1 MKLSSKIWSAV
12 GIVLIALA
20 LAIWF
25 IVVPSATKFP
35 SKTNTTQH
43 YSGVANLL
51 DAQALGRGDVGHALV
66 SNTPVTMDRT
76 VKAVKTSGNTI
87 VVTDNSTVHVATQTL
102 TDNHTYSINRTTM
115 LPADPPNGQQV
126 EHTDGYTVTLPI
138 GPKGSG
144 SSYRLN
150 DNATQQ
156 AFPLNY
162 RGAAKVHGRNVY
174 EYNSTGTGAVKSPS
188 LLKTLPPAL
197 PGTIA
202 AQLMPKLPPASQEA
216 IKQAGPIPSAIPL
229 SYVATTNYDL
239 QVDKQLGSPLAVA
252 IDRTVTAYADLG
264 GKQIELLPVLQ
275 LNVKT
280 TDKSVASAAKT
291 AKKSGLMLTAMS
303 TWLPTI
309 LTILGVLLLLWT
321 VWREVR
327 RRRSSVDGV
336 SRRQQPVNS

>member
-1 MKLSSKIWSAV
+1 M
-12 GIVLIALA
+12 LIALA

-25 IVVPSATKFP
+25 VVVPSATKFP

-51 DAQALGRGDVGHALV
+51 DAQALGRGDVAHAFI
-66 SNTPVTMDRT
+66 SNAPVTMDRT
-76 VKAVKTSGNTI
+76 VKAVKTSGNTV
-87 VVTDNSTVHVATQTL
+87 VVTDNSTVQVATQTL
-102 TDNHTYSINRTTM
+102 TDDHTYSINRTNM
-115 LPADPPNGQQV
+115 LPTDPPNGQQV

-162 RGAAKVHGRNVY
+162 RAAAKVHGRNVY

-197 PGTIA
+197 PSAIA
-202 AQLMPKLPPASQEA
+202 AQLMPSLPTASQEA
-216 IKQAGPIPSAIPL
+216 IKQAGPIPPAIPL
-229 SYVATTNYDL
+229 SYMATTNYDL
-239 QVDKQLGSPLAVA
+239 QVDKQLGAPLSVA

-280 TDKSVASAAKT
+280 TDQSVASAAKT
-291 AKKSGLMLTAMS
+291 AHKSGLMLTIMS

-309 LTILGVLLLLWT
+309 LTILGVFLLLWT
-321 VWREVR
+321 VWRELR
-327 RRRSSVDGV
+327 RRRSAPDAPVDDK
-336 SRRQQPVNS
+336 QPVNSH

>member
-1 MKLSSKIWSAV
+1 M
-12 GIVLIALA
+12 
-20 LAIWF
+20 
-25 IVVPSATKFP
+25 
-35 SKTNTTQH
+35 N
-43 YSGVANLL
+43 
-51 DAQALGRGDVGHALV
+51 
-66 SNTPVTMDRT
+66 
-76 VKAVKTSGNTI
+76 
-87 VVTDNSTVHVATQTL
+87 VVT
-102 TDNHTYSINRTTM
+102 TDT
-115 LPADPPNGQQV
+115 DPPNGQQV